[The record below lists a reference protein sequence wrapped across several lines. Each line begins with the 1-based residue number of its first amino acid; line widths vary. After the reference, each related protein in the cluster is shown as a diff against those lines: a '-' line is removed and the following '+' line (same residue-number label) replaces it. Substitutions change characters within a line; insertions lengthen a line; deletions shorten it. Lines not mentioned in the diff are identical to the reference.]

1 MTALVDFFQ
10 VLWRPRAVFEKLTEK
25 PRWVVAALV
34 ILLGIGFFT
43 VMSAPAQTEQ
53 ALAELEK
60 RADTM
65 EPGQF
70 ESAKEFMESPA
81 IAIFA
86 AVSALVAA
94 VFGLAVKSGLFHL
107 GGTSFGG
114 RANFV
119 GALGIVMYSSAP
131 LAIRNF
137 LGGAVAAATG
147 EPMAEGMSALLPMD
161 DRVSALGS
169 FLAGI
174 DLFVFWSLFL
184 GVVGLSAVY
193 KLDRNK
199 ALLVTVGFWM
209 LTTVL
214 RVGAVALSGSLA
226 GA

>member
-1 MTALVDFFQ
+1 MTAFVDFFQ
-10 VLWRPRAVFEKLTEK
+10 VLWRPRAVFERLTEK
-25 PRWVVAALV
+25 PRWIAATLV

-43 VMSAPAQTEQ
+43 VLSAPAQTEQ

-65 EPGQF
+65 EPGQL
-70 ESAKEFMESPA
+70 ESAKAFMKSPA
-81 IAIFA
+81 MAIIAA
-86 AVSALVAA
+86 AGALVGA

-114 RANFV
+114 RANFA
-119 GALGIVMYSSAP
+119 GALGVVMYSSAP

-147 EPMAEGMSALLPMD
+147 EPMAEGMSALLPMA

-199 ALLVTVGFWM
+199 ALFVTGGFWL

-214 RVGAVALSGSLA
+214 RVGAAAVSSSLA
-226 GA
+226 GV